1 MNPNINNICS
11 FPTSIAEGH
20 LYQSFYHQRM
30 GLLRLGLVSE
40 CRVTKNTANDTYFP
54 ILFFYF
60 SNIIV
65 ERFKTTLTSY
75 DAKQKKWFMIP
86 KVASTKLSINFSHSF
101 FLYIF
106 PLIRNALL
114 PVKSVCVLSL
124 SLVRGSNAIILRPNQ
139 IMVSHPAT
147 HTCRHSQ
154 EMRKRGREDTT

>member
-65 ERFKTTLTSY
+65 ERFKTTLTSD

-86 KVASTKLSINFSHSF
+86 KVASNSYKARLACIRQPNDKKYFHCFLWNSANFLQF
-101 FLYIF
+101 QGT
-106 PLIRNALL
+106 LL
-114 PVKSVCVLSL
+114 FHKWA
-124 SLVRGSNAIILRPNQ
+124 N
-139 IMVSHPAT
+139 
-147 HTCRHSQ
+147 
-154 EMRKRGREDTT
+154 

>member
-65 ERFKTTLTSY
+65 ERFKTTLTSD

-86 KVASTKLSINFSHSF
+86 KVASNPDTWNVDVSTAIFTVSVFRWLLNHKMTNFDHWEPTNRVQLWWLSST
-101 FLYIF
+101 
-106 PLIRNALL
+106 R
-114 PVKSVCVLSL
+114 
-124 SLVRGSNAIILRPNQ
+124 IILDFAKTQ
-139 IMVSHPAT
+139 IEPSSPT
-147 HTCRHSQ
+147 SLN
-154 EMRKRGREDTT
+154 KDK

>member
-65 ERFKTTLTSY
+65 ERFKTTLTSD

-86 KVASTKLSINFSHSF
+86 KVASIYMIIAMTLSSFSTNRDHPVQGVRRQVQRR
-101 FLYIF
+101 
-106 PLIRNALL
+106 PL
-114 PVKSVCVLSL
+114 
-124 SLVRGSNAIILRPNQ
+124 RGHH
-139 IMVSHPAT
+139 V
-147 HTCRHSQ
+147 
-154 EMRKRGREDTT
+154 

>member
-65 ERFKTTLTSY
+65 ERFKTTLTSD

-86 KVASTKLSINFSHSF
+86 KVASINFHIKIFIF
-101 FLYIF
+101 FHPYFQQATVFWSPGLH
-106 PLIRNALL
+106 RNATQRRGKILKHNWKRIIKTRL
-114 PVKSVCVLSL
+114 GVARVKPWSSV
-124 SLVRGSNAIILRPNQ
+124 
-139 IMVSHPAT
+139 
-147 HTCRHSQ
+147 
-154 EMRKRGREDTT
+154 

>member
-65 ERFKTTLTSY
+65 ERFKTTLTSD

-86 KVASTKLSINFSHSF
+86 KVAST
-101 FLYIF
+101 
-106 PLIRNALL
+106 
-114 PVKSVCVLSL
+114 LSL
-124 SLVRGSNAIILRPNQ
+124 PTNGRSNPCLMIVGLEFSDQMRIN
-139 IMVSHPAT
+139 M
-147 HTCRHSQ
+147 Q
-154 EMRKRGREDTT
+154 EIFNRL